1 MKVPN
6 LERRQQ
12 LSSPSSRELEL
23 PSECG
28 LQPPGKRS
36 GSGAESEEA
45 SELEAP
51 SASASAEETGSRL
64 SPGEL
69 PQLPRTWSILEEEQF
84 AEATEEAEEGEHRA
98 PHRGR
103 VGSRRKGWNSCEE
116 ASNDGELQCQ
126 GNNGI
131 SNNPQGQQRRKARA
145 KKLEGPWDLEKLQRQ
160 LQQDLDCGEYELNTW
175 VPQEVVQ

>member
-23 PSECG
+23 PNECG

-51 SASASAEETGSRL
+51 SASAEETGSRL

-69 PQLPRTWSILEEEQF
+69 PQLPRTRSILEEEQF
-84 AEATEEAEEGEHRA
+84 AEATEEAEEGEHRV

-126 GNNGI
+126 GNNGS